1 MRAKPMLAMRL
12 VVTLSRSLL
21 LAIVGGLMTMP
32 AFAAET
38 CPYTLNQN
46 ISLTPD
52 AVVLQGKNQQL
63 QISRDGEVSRDQQPL
78 VLDLAA
84 QQQAFALQQ
93 QLRQA
98 LPALD
103 KQAHQQLQQAQQG
116 LDQVVVRELGAS
128 SKVRAQL
135 SSLHALLSARLDSI
149 VVHQHGGLTVLADAL
164 PAQQQETERLVQQK
178 LGEILQQG
186 LQELSSRQ
194 SEGDAASQLK
204 AMLGQVAGLRNA
216 LSAEWKNQEQGFRR
230 LGSEACQTLGR
241 LQQQQQKLEL
251 LLPQ

>member
-1 MRAKPMLAMRL
+1 MRAKPMLVALLMAM
-12 VVTLSRSLL
+12 
-21 LAIVGGLMTMP
+21 VGGVMTLP
-32 AFAAET
+32 ALAAET

-46 ISLTPD
+46 IYLTPE
-52 AVVLQGKNQQL
+52 AVELQGKTTQL
-63 QISRDGEVSRDQQPL
+63 RISKEGEVSRNQQPL
-78 VLDLAA
+78 TLDLAA

-93 QLRQA
+93 QLRRE

-116 LDQVVVRELGAS
+116 LDDVVIRQLGGS

-135 SSLHALLSARLDSI
+135 RDLHALLTARLDKV
-149 VVHQHGGLTVLADAL
+149 VVHQNGGLAILADAL

-204 AMLGQVAGLRNA
+204 AMLAQVASLRNA
-216 LSAEWKNQEQGFRR
+216 LSAEWKSQEQGFRR
-230 LGSEACQTLGR
+230 LGSEACHTLGR
-241 LQQQQQKLEL
+241 LQQQQQKLEQ

>member
-1 MRAKPMLAMRL
+1 MRAKPMLVALLMAM
-12 VVTLSRSLL
+12 
-21 LAIVGGLMTMP
+21 VGGTMALP
-32 AFAAET
+32 ALAAES

-46 ISLTPD
+46 ITLTPE
-52 AVVLQGKNQQL
+52 AVELQGKTMQL
-63 QISRDGEVSRDQQPL
+63 RISKEGEVSRNQQPL
-78 VLDLAA
+78 TLDLAA

-93 QLRQA
+93 QLRRE

-103 KQAHQQLQQAQQG
+103 KRAHQQLQQAQQG
-116 LDQVVVRELGAS
+116 LDDVVVRQLGGN

-135 SSLHALLSARLDSI
+135 RDLQALLTARLNNV
-149 VVHQHGGLTVLADAL
+149 VVHQNGGLAVLADAL

-204 AMLGQVAGLRNA
+204 AMLTQVASLRNA
-216 LSAEWKNQEQGFRR
+216 LSAEWKNQEHGFRR
-230 LGSEACQTLGR
+230 LGSEACHTLGR
-241 LQQQQQKLEL
+241 LQQQQQTLEQ